1 MKIAIT
7 AAGPALDDM
16 VEARFGRC
24 PYFQIIDTETME
36 QEALENSNIA
46 LGGGAGIQSA
56 QMMSEKGVRVVLTGN
71 CGPNAFQVFSAAG
84 IQVIVGVSGKVRDA
98 VEQFKTGGLSNTSA
112 PNVASHFGMGQGAS
126 SSGMEIGRG
135 MGQGMGRGMGQGMG
149 RGMGQGMGRGM
160 GRGMGMGAPSG
171 NIPLDSGFPQR
182 KLSNEE
188 TIESLKKRA
197 QDLENQKAQLEKQ
210 IENIQENKASG
221 VVAKVDA
228 GICSGCGICVN
239 ACPVGAI
246 AMNDVAIINREIC
259 NGCGICEQEC
269 PVDAITME

>member
-7 AAGPALDDM
+7 ATGPALDDM

-36 QEALENSNIA
+36 QEALENPNIA

-56 QMMSEKGVRVVLTGN
+56 QMMSDKGIEVVLTGN

-98 VEQFKTGGLSNTSA
+98 VEQFKKGGLSNTSA
-112 PNVASHFGMGQGAS
+112 PNVDSHFGMGQGAS
-126 SSGMEIGRG
+126 SSGV
-135 MGQGMGRGMGQGMG
+135 
-149 RGMGQGMGRGM
+149 GMGRGM
-160 GRGMGMGAPSG
+160 GRGMGMGMPSR
-171 NIPLDSGFPQR
+171 NIPPDSGFPQR
-182 KLSNEE
+182 KLSKEE
-188 TIESLKKRA
+188 TIERLKKKA
-197 QDLENQKAQLEKQ
+197 QDLEDQKAQLEKQ
-210 IENIQENKASG
+210 IKDIQDNKAQD

-228 GICSGCGICVN
+228 SICNGCGICVD
-239 ACPVGAI
+239 ACPVGSI
-246 AMNDVAIINREIC
+246 AMNDVAIVNKETC

-269 PVDAITME
+269 PVGAITME